1 MKKLINNNFNHIE
14 KSLFFLERNQKYKN
28 VDRNVLL
35 DLAFKF
41 INFSSRT
48 KDLRYLNL
56 ALKIRDVI
64 PKNIILNLKIDELI
78 NKIKKF
84 K

>member
-14 KSLFFLERNQKYKN
+14 KSLFYLERNKKYKN
-28 VDRNVLL
+28 IDKNILL
-35 DLAFKF
+35 DLALKF
-41 INFSSRT
+41 TNFSSRT
-48 KDLRYLNL
+48 KDWRYLNL

-64 PKNIILNLKIDELI
+64 PRNIILNLKIDELI
-78 NKIKKF
+78 NQIKKF